1 MNGMKQDDIQMDN
14 VLTLDEFFAIQKKLN
29 SISDTW
35 SDLWAL
41 LYLSQVSPT
50 RLLRLQYADVTQDKV
65 VLRPSG
71 KLVEKH
77 IPLSSGISA
86 IIHSRRIKYPED
98 IFLFQSHTNRMKAV
112 PRQVTLIAFNTALK
126 RATRSVT
133 NKSVS
138 SKSAFL
144 GKLSC
149 IIKKSLPMRIG
160 RDKRDDHHLCDG

>member
-1 MNGMKQDDIQMDN
+1 MDN

-50 RLLRLQYADVTQDKV
+50 RLLRLQYTDVKQDIV

-77 IPLSSGISA
+77 IPLSPGINA

-126 RATRSVT
+126 RAARSVT

-144 GKLSC
+144 G
-149 IIKKSLPMRIG
+149 
-160 RDKRDDHHLCDG
+160 